1 MSYQEQTVTTSDGR
15 QLEVATLGDPSGL
28 TVVFHHGTPGSV
40 KLVNY
45 FQKIADQSSLFFVT
59 FSRAGYGLSSRLE
72 GRSISSVVAD
82 VTTVLDALGR
92 SDYIAVGWSG
102 GGPHAL
108 ACAALDAPRCIAA
121 WSLAGVVP
129 VDAGIDWTEG
139 MGPENL
145 EEFSLALEG
154 GSEYEAHVMRDGERF
169 ATATAEN
176 IVELFGG
183 LLSEVDKVALVEQQ
197 ARAILADSSAHAFAQ
212 GYFGFFDDDRAFFN
226 AWGFDPAQITVPVFV
241 WFGDHDLMVPPSHG
255 QWLVENLPT
264 AIKVHKPQEGHV
276 SLLTSHEDELE
287 GSLLRAFDGR
297 FRRGS

>member
-1 MSYQEQTVTTSDGR
+1 MSYLEQTVTTPDGR

-28 TVVFHHGTPGSV
+28 TVVFHHGTPGSL
-40 KLVNY
+40 KLVKY

-59 FSRAGYGLSSRLE
+59 FSRAGYGLSDRLE
-72 GRSISSVVAD
+72 GRSIASVVAD
-82 VTTVLDALGR
+82 VTTVLDSLGR
-92 SDYIAVGWSG
+92 TDYVAMGWSG

-108 ACAALDAPRCIAA
+108 ACAAIDAPRCIAA

-129 VDAGIDWTEG
+129 LDAGIDWTEG

-154 GSEYEAHVMRDGERF
+154 GSEYEAHIMRDGERF
-169 ATATAEN
+169 ATSTELN

-183 LLSEVDKVALVEQQ
+183 LLSPVDKSALAEYQ
-197 ARAILADSSAHAFAQ
+197 ARVVLADACAHAFAQ
-212 GYFGFFDDDRAFFN
+212 GYFGFFDDDRAFFK
-226 AWGFDPAQITVPVFV
+226 AWGFDPTTIEVPVFV
-241 WFGDHDLMVPPSHG
+241 WFGDHDLMVPPTHG
-255 QWLVENLPT
+255 QWLVEHLPT
-264 AIKVHKPQEGHV
+264 AIKVHKPHEGHV
-276 SLLTSHEDELE
+276 SLLTNHEDELE

>member
-1 MSYQEQTVTTSDGR
+1 MTYLEQTFTTPDGR

-45 FQKIADQSSLFFVT
+45 FRKIADQSSLFFVT
-59 FSRAGYGLSSRLE
+59 FSRPGYGLSGRLE

-82 VTTVLDALGR
+82 VNTALDALGR
-92 SDYIAVGWSG
+92 GDYVAVGWSG

-108 ACAALDAPRCIAA
+108 ACAALDAPRCLAA
-121 WSLAGVVP
+121 WSIAGVVP
-129 VDAGIDWTEG
+129 VDADIDWTEG

-145 EEFSLALEG
+145 EEFSLAVEG

-169 ATATAEN
+169 AGSTPEN

-183 LLSEVDKVALVEQQ
+183 LLSEVDKVALVEHQ
-197 ARAILADSSAHAFAQ
+197 ARVVLADACAHAFAQ
-212 GYFGFFDDDRAFFN
+212 GYYGFYDDDRAFFSP
-226 AWGFDPAQITVPVFV
+226 WGFDPTQIEVPVFV

-255 QWLVENLPT
+255 QWLVSNLPT
-264 AIKVHKPQEGHV
+264 AIKVHKPHEGHV
-276 SLLTSHEDELE
+276 SLLTNHEDELE

>member
-1 MSYQEQTVTTSDGR
+1 MSYLEQTMTTPDGR

-45 FQKIADQSSLFFVT
+45 FAKIADQSSLFFVT
-59 FSRAGYGLSSRLE
+59 LSRAGYGTSSRLE

-92 SDYIAVGWSG
+92 ENYVAVGWSG

-108 ACAALDAPRCIAA
+108 ACAALDTPRCLAA

-129 VDAGIDWTEG
+129 VDADINWTEG

-145 EEFSLALEG
+145 EEFSLAQEG

-169 ATATAEN
+169 AGATPEN
-176 IVELFGG
+176 IIELFGG
-183 LLSEVDKVALVEQQ
+183 LLSEVDKLALAEYQ
-197 ARAILADSSAHAFAQ
+197 ARAVLAEASAHAFAQ
-212 GYFGFFDDDRAFFN
+212 GYFGFFDDDRAFF
-226 AWGFDPAQITVPVFV
+226 APWGFDPRAIAVPVFV
-241 WFGDHDLMVPPSHG
+241 WFGDHDLMVPPLHG
-255 QWLVENLPT
+255 QWLSQNIPT

-276 SLLTSHEDELE
+276 SLLTNHEDELK
-287 GSLLRAFDGR
+287 GSLTGAFDGR

>member
-1 MSYQEQTVTTSDGR
+1 MSYLEQMVTTPDGR

-45 FQKIADQSSLFFVT
+45 FAKIADQSSLYFVT
-59 FSRAGYGLSSRLE
+59 FSRAGYGLSSRLDA
-72 GRSISSVVAD
+72 RSVSSVVAD

-92 SDYIAVGWSG
+92 DDYMSLGWSG

-108 ACAALDAPRCIAA
+108 ACAALDAPRCVAA

-129 VDAGIDWTEG
+129 IDADIDWTEG

-154 GSEYEAHVMRDGERF
+154 GSEYEAHIMRDGERF
-169 ATATAEN
+169 AGSTPEN

-183 LLSEVDKVALVEQQ
+183 LLSEVDKVALVEHE
-197 ARAILADSSAHAFAQ
+197 ARVVLASSSAHAFAQ
-212 GYFGFFDDDRAFFN
+212 GYFGFYDDDRAFFRP
-226 AWGFDPAQITVPVFV
+226 WGFDPTKIEVPVFV
-241 WFGDHDLMVPPSHG
+241 WFGDHDLMVPSSHG
-255 QWLVENLPT
+255 QWLVEHVPT
-264 AIKVHKPQEGHV
+264 AIKVHKPNEGHV
-276 SLLTSHEDELE
+276 SLLTNHEDELE

>member
-1 MSYQEQTVTTSDGR
+1 MSYHEQLVTTLDGR

-45 FQKIADQSSLFFVT
+45 FEKIADQSSLFFVT

-72 GRSISSVVAD
+72 GRTISSVVAD
-82 VTTVLDALGR
+82 VTTVLDVLGR
-92 SDYIAVGWSG
+92 EDYVAVGWSG

-108 ACAALDAPRCIAA
+108 ACAALDAPRCLAA

-129 VDAGIDWTEG
+129 LDAGIDWTEG

-169 ATATAEN
+169 AASTPEN

-183 LLSEVDKVALVEQQ
+183 LLSEVDKVALVEHQ
-197 ARAILADSSAHAFAQ
+197 ARVVLACAHAFVQ
-212 GYFGFFDDDRAFFN
+212 GYFGFFDDDRAFFQS
-226 AWGFDPAQITVPVFV
+226 WGFDPTQIAVPVFV
-241 WFGDHDLMVPPSHG
+241 WFGDHDLMVPSSHG
-255 QWLVENLPT
+255 QWLVEHLAT
-264 AIKVHKPQEGHV
+264 AIKVHKPDEGHV
-276 SLLTSHEDELE
+276 SLLTNHEDELE

>member
-1 MSYQEQTVTTSDGR
+1 MSYLEQIVTAPDGR

-40 KLVNY
+40 KLVKY

-59 FSRAGYGLSSRLE
+59 FSRPGYGTSDRLE
-72 GRSISSVVAD
+72 ARSISSVVAD
-82 VTTVLDALGR
+82 VTAVLDALGR
-92 SDYIAVGWSG
+92 ADYVAMGWSG

-108 ACAALDAPRCIAA
+108 ACAALDAPRCLAA

-129 VDAGIDWTEG
+129 IDAGFDWTEG

-145 EEFSLALEG
+145 EEFSLALKG
-154 GSEYEAHVMRDGERF
+154 GSEYEAHIMRDGERF
-169 ATATAEN
+169 ATSSPEN

-183 LLSEVDKVALVEQQ
+183 LLSPVDKMALGEYQ
-197 ARAILADSSAHAFAQ
+197 ARAVLAEACAHAFAK
-212 GYFGFFDDDRAFFN
+212 GYFGFFDDDRAFFKD
-226 AWGFDPAQITVPVFV
+226 WGFDPKAIDVPVFV

-255 QWLVENLPT
+255 QWLVENIPT

-276 SLLTSHEDELE
+276 SLLTNHEDELE

>member
-1 MSYQEQTVTTSDGR
+1 MSYLEQMITTPDGR
-15 QLEVATLGDPSGL
+15 QMEVATMGDPSGL

-40 KLVNY
+40 KLVKY
-45 FQKIADQSSLFFVT
+45 FQKVANQSSLFFVT
-59 FSRAGYGLSSRLE
+59 FSRAGYGQSTRLE

-82 VTTVLDALGR
+82 VTAVLDSLGR
-92 SDYIAVGWSG
+92 GDYVAVGWSG

-108 ACAALDAPRCIAA
+108 ACAALDATRCIAA

-154 GSEYEAHVMRDGERF
+154 GSEYEAHIMRDGERF
-169 ATATAEN
+169 ATANPEN

-183 LLSEVDKVALVEQQ
+183 LLSEVDKVALVEYQ
-197 ARAILADSSAHAFAQ
+197 ARLVLADASAHAFAQ

-226 AWGFDPAQITVPVFV
+226 PWGFDPTQITVPVFV
-241 WFGDHDLMVPPSHG
+241 WFGDHDLMVPASHG
-255 QWLVENLPT
+255 QWLVENIPT
-264 AIKVHKPQEGHV
+264 SIKVHKPQEGHV
-276 SLLTSHEDELE
+276 SLLTNHEDELE
-287 GSLLRAFDGR
+287 GSWLRAFDGR